1 VTASQAAGSDR
12 SSFTY
17 DTAPDRRTRILD
29 LVRENGFCSASE
41 LSSILKV
48 SEMTVRRDVRQLA
61 GEGLVRVVHGGV
73 SAITTVLGPVDFR
86 LRATQQL
93 DAKRAIARCAVDR
106 IHSGTVIALDAG
118 TTTLEV
124 ARQLPSDLR
133 LTVVTHSLPA
143 MAILAGR
150 AATDVIGLGGNLHRE
165 TQAFAGPE
173 TIRSL
178 SQIRVNTLLLAATAV
193 RNSAMWCTNS
203 FDAETKRALIA
214 SADRVILLV
223 DSSKFETTALMR
235 VAALDAIET
244 VITDDGI
251 EPDTQAALV
260 RNGQDVVVVS
270 VGESTGNRGGASQ
283 P

>member
-48 SEMTVRRDVRQLA
+48 SEMTVRRDVRPLA
-61 GEGLVRVVHGGV
+61 GEGL
-73 SAITTVLGPVDFR
+73 VLGPVDFR